1 MKVLCVNCVIGEFGG
16 VEIAAM
22 NLASGLVDRG
32 HEVHFLAAVGQ
43 STQLT
48 PRGRDNSE
56 LLQDGRDKIH
66 PHYRKFPRTY
76 PLGENHGFLRKF
88 LWHAQDLA
96 HPTNETLFAEVLGQV
111 RPDVIILHNITAIG
125 MNIWRTIRKSGVPCI
140 QVIHDL
146 SLVCLNMAQFR
157 AGRQC
162 SGLCAACRTH
172 KLFRFSMIET
182 SSNFAFVS
190 PSHATL
196 RTIEEYVDLSRWRRE
211 VISNPNAFLV
221 TPRNILSGAKPRLL
235 YIGRL
240 ETSKGV
246 EMMLRAA
253 QVAREQIDFEL
264 DILGAGVLES
274 SLRERYAQCTW
285 VRFHGSVDQNAVA
298 EFMSR
303 ATALL
308 VPSLWLETV
317 PGVAVHA
324 LFAGLPVLGS
334 RIGGIPEHVFDG
346 RTGRLLPPGDEPAW
360 SAEIARVVADKQ
372 QVTLWSDACLEEAHR
387 FDPALALDK
396 YERLMAGMVV
406 ASVNGRSEGGA
417 PI

>member
-22 NLASGLVDRG
+22 NLASGLADRG
-32 HEVHFLAAVGQ
+32 HEVHFLAAIGQ

-48 PRGRDNSE
+48 PRGRSNRDSPQNR
-56 LLQDGRDKIH
+56 RDKIH

-96 HPTNETLFAEVLGQV
+96 HPTNEVLFAGVLGEV
-111 RPDVIILHNITAIG
+111 RPDIIILHNITAIG
-125 MNIWRTIRKSGVPCI
+125 MNIWRTIRKFGVPCI

-157 AGRQC
+157 AGQQC
-162 SGLCAACRTH
+162 SGLCAACRIH
-172 KLFRFSMIET
+172 KLFRFSMIAT
-182 SSNFAFVS
+182 APNFAFVS

-196 RTIEEYVDLSRWRRE
+196 RAIEEHVDLSRWRSE
-211 VISNPNAFLV
+211 VISNPNEFLI
-221 TPRNILSGAKPRLL
+221 TPRDIPSSAKPRLL
-235 YIGRL
+235 YIGRI

-285 VRFHGSVDQNAVA
+285 IKFHGSVDQHTVA

-303 ATALL
+303 ATVLL

-334 RIGGIPEHVFDG
+334 RIGGIPEHVIDG
-346 RTGRLLPPGDEPAW
+346 RTGRLLPPGDESAW
-360 SAEIARVVADKQ
+360 SAEIARVVANKR
-372 QVTLWSDACLEEAHR
+372 QVILWSDASLEEAHR

-396 YERLMAGMVV
+396 YERLMDGMVV
-406 ASVNGRSEGGA
+406 ASITARRKGGA